1 MPGSRAERDMADWKG
16 TADVVVIGGGIHG
29 ASVAWQLAGGG
40 CRDVV
45 VLEADRLAQ
54 ASTGLSVGGIR
65 QQFSHPSNILLSR
78 ESIRVFEQF
87 EERFGVDIELRQV
100 GYLFL
105 ARTESVWRAF
115 LADVE
120 RQQAHGVPVEALS
133 SDEVAYRWPY
143 IAATELAGGT
153 FGPEDGYADPYK
165 AAMGFVKAARRLG
178 VRFEEGCEVTGIGV
192 QRGRVANV
200 TTSRGIVET
209 SVVVVTAG
217 AWAARVAEFAAVRL
231 PVLPIR
237 RQVFGTRPFDGIP
250 GPVPMILDVEPAFY
264 LRGEGPALLLGMS
277 DPDEPPGFGTSVDDS
292 FRLEVAAAAV
302 RLVPALEHAEILR
315 GWAGLYAVTPDNNP
329 IIGKLPV
336 PGLYGA
342 VGFSGH
348 GFQQAPAVGRV
359 LAELIL
365 SGRTDLDLT
374 PYSWMRFR
382 DSAEAGETRVV

>member
-1 MPGSRAERDMADWKG
+1 MSDWKR
-16 TADVVVIGGGIHG
+16 TADAVVIGGGIHG
-29 ASVAWQLAGGG
+29 ASVAWQLAKGG
-40 CRDVV
+40 CRNVV

-78 ESIRVFEQF
+78 ESVRVFEQF

-105 ARTESVWRAF
+105 ARTDSVWRTF
-115 LADVE
+115 LADV
-120 RQQAHGVPVEALS
+120 RQQRAHGVPVEVLS
-133 SDEVAYRWPY
+133 PDEVANRWPY
-143 IAATELAGGT
+143 IAAGELAGGT

-165 AAMGFVKAARRLG
+165 ATMGFVSAARRLG
-178 VRFEEGCEVTGIGV
+178 VRFEEHCEAKGIGV
-192 QRGRVANV
+192 QRGSIVSVA
-200 TTSRGIVET
+200 TSRGTVET
-209 SVVVVTAG
+209 PVAVISAG
-217 AWAARVAEFAAVRL
+217 AWGAKVARLAGVRL

-237 RQVFGTRPFDGIP
+237 RQVFATRPFDEIP

-277 DPDEPPGFGTSVDDS
+277 DPNEAPGFATVVDEAFKLQVAD
-292 FRLEVAAAAV
+292 AAAK
-302 RLVPALEHAEILR
+302 LVPALERAEILR

-329 IIGKLPV
+329 IIGELPV
-336 PGLYGA
+336 RGLFCA

-365 SGRTDLDLT
+365 GGRTDLDLS
-374 PYSWMRFR
+374 PYAWARFG
-382 DSAEAGETRVV
+382 DNPHEGETRVV